1 MDTER
6 LIRTLAVDSGQPAV
20 RMGRVWLWAIVVSAV
35 VAAVV
40 FHAAIGPRPDI
51 AAAAETLRFLFKFVV
66 TLVLLATA
74 FAALKALARPG
85 APVGPALAMLLVA
98 PILLLVAVGVEMMVV
113 PADQLRDQWIGSNSM
128 VCMTFIPLI
137 GIGPLVAFLF
147 ALAAWR
153 ADAAVARR
161 CGRGPRRRRPRRDL
175 LRRALHRQ
183 LAALRRDLVSACHRN
198 ARRCGGGRGAH
209 FRPLVNRLRLA
220 PARLR
225 LRSKLDHLPGA
236 FLVRDQHGRRQQLHR
251 ADQSVDLLLSA

>member
-98 PILLLVAVGVEMMVV
+98 PILLLVAVGIEMMVV

-147 ALAAWR
+147 ALRHGAPTRPSLAG
-153 ADAAVARR
+153 AVA
-161 CGRGPRRRRPRRDL
+161 G
-175 LRRALHRQ
+175 
-183 LAALRRDLVSACHRN
+183 LAA
-198 ARRCGGGRGAH
+198 GGLAATFYAAHCTDDSPLFVATWYPLAIAILAIAGALAGRL
-209 FRPLVNRLRLA
+209 F
-220 PARLR
+220 
-225 LRSKLDHLPGA
+225 
-236 FLVRDQHGRRQQLHR
+236 VRW
-251 ADQSVDLLLSA
+251 